1 VLSCGHNKFVKDAHI
16 VTDQTT
22 IEISKEDI
30 KFSAAH
36 FTIFSATERERLHG
50 HNFAVMLSVTAPV
63 GDDGICFSYK
73 EIKTRLRE
81 ICDSLDEY
89 MLLPTQSP
97 YLTIAEEGEFYF
109 ALFNGE
115 RIPFLKKE
123 TLLLPIRNTTVEELA
138 RHVLNLFID
147 DGSFVRDRNIMAVEV
162 KVSSGPGQRGS
173 RCWPA

>member
-1 VLSCGHNKFVKDAHI
+1 

-36 FTIFSATERERLHG
+36 FTIFSAAERERLHG
-50 HNFAVMLSVTAPV
+50 HNFAVTLAVTAPV
-63 GDDGICFSYK
+63 GVDGICFSYK

-81 ICDSLDEY
+81 LCDSLDEY

-97 YLTIAEEGEFYF
+97 HLRIEEEGLFYI
-109 ALFNGE
+109 AVFNGE
-115 RIPFLKKE
+115 RLPFLKTE

-147 DGSFVRDRNIMAVEV
+147 DGNFLRARNITAVEV

-173 RCWPA
+173 RNWQAAD